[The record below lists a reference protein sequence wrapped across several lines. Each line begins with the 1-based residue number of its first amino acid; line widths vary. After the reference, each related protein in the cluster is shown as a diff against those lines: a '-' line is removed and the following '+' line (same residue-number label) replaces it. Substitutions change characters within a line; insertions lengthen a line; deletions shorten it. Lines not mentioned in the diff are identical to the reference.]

1 MSMKSVKLKYGY
13 IVAAIIVLTIASC
26 QKVIDLKLN
35 NAPAQIVIEANITDQ
50 EGPQYV
56 TITKSVPFTAT
67 DNFPTV
73 TGAVITLN
81 DGAGRQFH
89 FNEVHPGLYI
99 LYPFQGGVYGRT
111 YTLTVK
117 IGDTT
122 YTAQSTMPT
131 VSVPLDSI
139 TDKPNVFGKSSLRTI
154 AVNYQDPPDIA
165 NQYLFVLF
173 VNSIEVG
180 TIFTNDDSF
189 TNGRYV
195 KEDLF
200 QTDIDIHPGDTASV
214 NMACIDRNIYQ
225 YWYTLSQQQTNG
237 PDGGVT
243 PSNPPSNFN
252 NNALGYFSAHT
263 ITGKS
268 IIVY

>member
-1 MSMKSVKLKYGY
+1 MRMKNMEFKYGY
-13 IVAAIIVLTIASC
+13 IIAAIIVLAAASC

-35 NAPAQIVIEANITDQ
+35 NAPAQLVIEANITDQ

-67 DNFPTV
+67 NNFPTV
-73 TGAVITLN
+73 SGAAVTIS
-81 DGAGRQFH
+81 DDAGNRFK
-89 FNEVHPGLYI
+89 FNEIHPGLYV

-111 YTLTVK
+111 YTINVK
-117 IGDTT
+117 VGDTT

-131 VSVPLDSI
+131 TAIQLDSI
-139 TDKPNVFGKSSLRTI
+139 TDKINAFGKNDLRTMT
-154 AVNYQDPPDIA
+154 VNYQDPAAMA

-173 VNSIEVG
+173 INSAQVG

-200 QTDIDIHPGDTASV
+200 QTDIDVHVGDTASI
-214 NMACIDRNIYQ
+214 NMECIDKNIYQ
-225 YWYTLSQQQTNG
+225 YWYTLSQQQANG
-237 PDGGVT
+237 PGGGVT

-252 NNALGYFSAHT
+252 NGALGYFSAHT

-268 IIVY
+268 TIVY

>member
-1 MSMKSVKLKYGY
+1 MV
-13 IVAAIIVLTIASC
+13 SC

-35 NAPAQIVIEANITDQ
+35 NAPAQTVIEANITDQ

-56 TITKSVPFTAT
+56 SITKSIPFTAT
-67 DNFPTV
+67 NNFPTV
-73 TGAVITLN
+73 SGAKITLA
-81 DGAGRQFH
+81 DDAGERFN
-89 FNEVHPGLYI
+89 FNEVQSGLYV
-99 LYPFQGGVYGRT
+99 LHSFRAVYGRT

-122 YTAQSTMPT
+122 YTAQSTMPDAA
-131 VSVPLDSI
+131 VPLDSI
-139 TDKPNVFGKSSLRTI
+139 TDKTNTFGKSGLRTI
-154 AVNYQDPPDIA
+154 TVNYQDPPIVA
-165 NQYLFVLF
+165 NQYLFELTI
-173 VNSIEVG
+173 NSTQVT

-189 TNGRYV
+189 TDGRYV
-195 KEDLF
+195 REDLF
-200 QTDIDIHPGDTASV
+200 QTDVDVHPGDTASV
-214 NMACIDRNIYQ
+214 SMECIDKNIYQ
-225 YWYTLSQQQTNG
+225 YWYTLSQQQVNG
-237 PDGGVT
+237 PGGGVT

>member
-1 MSMKSVKLKYGY
+1 MKNIELKYGY
-13 IVAAIIVLTIASC
+13 IIAAIIVLATASC

-35 NAPAQIVIEANITDQ
+35 NAPSQIVIEANITDQ

-56 TITKSVPFTAT
+56 TITKSIPFTAT
-67 DNFPTV
+67 NNFPTV
-73 TGAVITLN
+73 SGATVTVSDNTGE
-81 DGAGRQFH
+81 QFK
-89 FNEVHPGLYI
+89 FNEVHSGLYV
-99 LYPFQGGVYGRT
+99 LYPFQGGIYGRT

-131 VSVPLDSI
+131 IAVPLDSL
-139 TDKPNVFGKSSLRTI
+139 TDKINVFGKNNLRTLT
-154 AVNYQDPPDIA
+154 VNYQDPPAIA

-173 VNSIEVG
+173 INSAEVG

-189 TNGRYV
+189 TDGRYV

-200 QTDIDIHPGDTASV
+200 QTDIDVHVGDTASV
-214 NMACIDRNIYQ
+214 NMQCIDKNIYQ
-225 YWYTLSQQQTNG
+225 YWYTLSQQQANG
-237 PDGGVT
+237 PGGGVT

-268 IIVY
+268 ILVY

>member
-1 MSMKSVKLKYGY
+1 MKGIKLKYGY
-13 IVAAIIVLTIASC
+13 IIATIMILAIASC

-35 NAPAQIVIEANITDQ
+35 NAPAQIVIEGNITDQ
-50 EGPQYV
+50 DGPQYV

-67 DNFPTV
+67 NNFPAV
-73 TGAVITLN
+73 TGAIITLN
-81 DGAGRQFH
+81 DGAGSQFK
-89 FNEVHPGLYI
+89 FKEVHPGLYT
-99 LYPFQGGVYGRT
+99 LYPFQGVYGRT

-117 IGDTT
+117 IGGTT

-131 VSVPLDSI
+131 VSVPLDSV
-139 TDKPNVFGKSSLRTI
+139 TDKTNVFGKSNLRTI
-154 AVNYQDPPDIA
+154 TVNYQDPPNIA

-173 VNSIEVG
+173 VNSNEAG

-189 TNGRYV
+189 TDGRYV

-200 QTDIDIHPGDTASV
+200 QNDIDIHPGDTANV
-214 NMACIDRNIYQ
+214 NMECIDKNVYQ
-225 YWYTLSQQQTNG
+225 YWYTLSQQQANG
-237 PDGGVT
+237 PGGGVT

-268 IIVY
+268 LIVY

>member
-1 MSMKSVKLKYGY
+1 MKSIKLKYGY
-13 IVAAIIVLTIASC
+13 IIAAIIVLATASC
-26 QKVIDLKLN
+26 KKVIDLKLN
-35 NAPAQIVIEANITDQ
+35 NAPTQIVIEANITDQ
-50 EGPQYV
+50 DGPQYV

-73 TGAVITLN
+73 TGAIVTLN
-81 DGAGRQFH
+81 DGVGRQFR
-89 FNEVHPGLYI
+89 FNEAHPGLYI

-139 TDKPNVFGKSSLRTI
+139 TDKPNVFGKSDLRT
-154 AVNYQDPPDIA
+154 ATVNYQDPPNIA
-165 NQYLFVLF
+165 NQYLFILF
-173 VNSIEVG
+173 VNSAEVG

-214 NMACIDRNIYQ
+214 NMQCIDKNIYQ
-225 YWYTLSQQQTNG
+225 YWYTLSQQQTTG
-237 PDGGVT
+237 PGGGVT

>member
-1 MSMKSVKLKYGY
+1 MRSIKLKYGY
-13 IVAAIIVLTIASC
+13 IIAVILLATASC

-35 NAPAQIVIEANITDQ
+35 NAPSQIVIEANITDQ
-50 EGPQYV
+50 DGPQYV
-56 TITKSVPFTAT
+56 TITKSVPFTT
-67 DNFPTV
+67 TNNFPTV
-73 TGAVITLN
+73 TGAVVTLN
-81 DGAGRQFH
+81 DGAGGQFR

-99 LYPFQGGVYGRT
+99 LYPFHGGVYGRT
-111 YTLTVK
+111 YTITVK
-117 IGDTT
+117 KRDTT

-131 VSVPLDSI
+131 ISVSLDSV
-139 TDKPNVFGKSSLRTI
+139 TAKLNVFGKSNLRTI
-154 AVNYQDPPDIA
+154 AVSYQDPSNIT

-173 VNSIEVG
+173 VNSNEAG

-189 TNGRYV
+189 TDGRYV

-200 QTDIDIHPGDTASV
+200 QNDIDVHPGDTASV
-214 NMACIDRNIYQ
+214 NMECIDKNVYQ
-225 YWYTLSQQQTNG
+225 YWYTLSQQQANG
-237 PDGGVT
+237 AGGGVT